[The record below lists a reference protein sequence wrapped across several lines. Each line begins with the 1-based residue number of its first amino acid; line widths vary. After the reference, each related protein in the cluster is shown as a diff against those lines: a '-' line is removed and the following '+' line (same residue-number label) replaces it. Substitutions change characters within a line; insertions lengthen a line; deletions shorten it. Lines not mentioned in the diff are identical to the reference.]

1 MQCGVLTAEVSIRYA
16 ATMFRLSVFVCT
28 RMMYLL
34 KCCNS
39 CMRMK
44 QMISNY
50 GNYIYFVVYKMMQL
64 KNSTASVKCK
74 LEKDIC
80 GCSKKWVTVTT

>member
-44 QMISNY
+44 QMISNN
-50 GNYIYFVVYKMMQL
+50 GNYIYFVVYKIILL
-64 KNSTASVKCK
+64 KNSVCVSEMQIGQKYLLIAVKSGS
-74 LEKDIC
+74 L
-80 GCSKKWVTVTT
+80 W